1 VRVSRWLY
9 GREAAIRPLPYPFR
23 NYFTINSDCDGS
35 IQDLARAAIELNG
48 VIRETYGLPI
58 ADSFFPQWLFER
70 GRPDDPAG
78 SATPAS
84 FSERRFVERCP
95 EWIRG
100 FHRGWFDTIHGW
112 VYNMSVRMAP
122 DLLVPAGA
130 TEHVHRT
137 TFGSQP
143 PWEDPAPPRYLVLTV
158 EGAAASA
165 LRVRLRAGS
174 RAVLACEGR
183 ELAQTG
189 DGRVL
194 QPVPPEGPSGGPRTW
209 ATEPISL
216 EIELAAPPASTVTI
230 RDIALLT
237 EIRADV
243 LDQMTRLARF
253 NIRAITFSSHA
264 GGLVLAAPDGL
275 RDQAAH
281 AYFYSDEPES
291 PHYTADLLRD
301 YGLEFLNT
309 FVRTHG
315 DAVLPIEELVYP
327 TRLRDGTTVYDYHR
341 FLHLDAERPGAGTAA
356 NAVNPSWAEAAGK
369 QIEKVLERLAS
380 REGCGAI
387 LYTHLNFGGPSHSL
401 TVRGPTRDSICDAAL
416 HTALRVLAGRYFG
429 LRVNVPAADRLYVAP
444 TSVLLRQSATRQ
456 LLAGTIIYDPATN
469 CVHVSPRY
477 DPTLGREVPRREDGF
492 RDLRGLTVYVDDA
505 VNARLQV
512 GSRNVAALIR
522 NPPDESGR
530 ESVTV
535 ADPSAPRVILGRVPL
550 QEAPV
555 EIAARHGLT
564 ILGRAGDPGLRLRM
578 DDSASGIVLRGGFP
592 VITNYHYLAVGYHK
606 TTRDIRYGLELHL
619 ENGLTLAWHEQG
631 LQGGGSG
638 CEVPAWSGA
647 GPRLDVLPFWRL
659 CPRSAAADRF
669 PIGGIAEIRLAVSC
683 RHYPGR
689 RRLARTVGSWLP
701 GGERIIHIHSILLL
715 RDDERPLAPEGCL
728 IGGRLPREE
737 VAQLSV
743 SVDGRRLEVDV
754 VPGGF
759 YFSRERVPRGSI
771 LAVEAIAASGQRL
784 RPRTGKHQEILSDH
798 CDIDFD

>member
-1 VRVSRWLY
+1 LY

-35 IQDLARAAIELNG
+35 IQDLVRAAIELNG

-70 GRPDDPAG
+70 GCPDDPAR
-78 SATPAS
+78 STTPAA
-84 FSERRFVERCP
+84 FSERRFVERFP

-122 DLLVPAGA
+122 DLVAPAGA
-130 TEHVHRT
+130 TELVHRT
-137 TFGSQP
+137 TFGNQP

-158 EGAAASA
+158 EGATAASA
-165 LRVRLRAGS
+165 FRVRLRAGS
-174 RAVLACEGR
+174 RAVLAYESR
-183 ELAQTG
+183 ELALTD

-194 QPVPPEGPSGGPRTW
+194 QPIPPEGPSGGRQAW

-216 EIELAAPPASTVTI
+216 EIEFATPPASTVTI

-243 LDQMTRLARF
+243 IGQMTGLARF
-253 NIRAITFSSHA
+253 NIRAVTFSSHA

-275 RDQAAH
+275 RDRAAH

-327 TRLRDGTTVYDYHR
+327 TRLRSGSTVYDYHR
-341 FLHLDAERPGAGTAA
+341 FLHLDAERPGAGAA
-356 NAVNPSWAEAAGK
+356 GNAANPSWAEAAGK

-387 LYTHLNFGGPSHSL
+387 LYTHLNFGGPSHPL
-401 TVRGPTRDSICDAAL
+401 TMRGPTKDSICDAAL

-429 LRVNVPAADRLYVAP
+429 FRGIGTAADRLYVAP
-444 TSVLLRQSATRQ
+444 TSVLLRQSATRK
-456 LLAGTIIYDPATN
+456 LLSGTIIYDPATN
-469 CVHVSPRY
+469 CVHVSPRH

-505 VNARLQV
+505 VNTRLLV
-512 GSRNVAALIR
+512 GSTNVAALIR

-535 ADPSAPRVILGRVPL
+535 ADRSAPRVILGRVPL
-550 QEAPV
+550 REAPV
-555 EIAARHGLT
+555 EIAASHGLT
-564 ILGRAGDPGLRLRM
+564 ILGRAGVAGLRLRM
-578 DDSASGIVLRGGFP
+578 DDIAGGITLRGGFP
-592 VITNYHYLAVGYHK
+592 VITNFHYLAVEYRK
-606 TTRDIRYGLELHL
+606 TARDIRYGLELHL

-647 GPRLDVLPFWRL
+647 GPRRLDVLPFWRL
-659 CPRSAAADRF
+659 CPRSAGADRF
-669 PIGGIAEIRLAVSC
+669 PVGGIAEIRLAVSC
-683 RHYPGR
+683 RYRPDR
-689 RRLARTVGSWLP
+689 RRIARTVGSWLP
-701 GGERIIHIHSILLL
+701 GGKRIIHIHSILLL

-737 VAQLSV
+737 IAQFSV
-743 SVDGRRLEVDV
+743 SVDGRRLAVDIA
-754 VPGGF
+754 PGGF
-759 YFSRERVPRGSI
+759 YFGRERVPRGSI
-771 LAVEAIAASGQRL
+771 VAVEATAASGQRL
-784 RPRTGKHQEILSDH
+784 HPRTGKHQEILSDH